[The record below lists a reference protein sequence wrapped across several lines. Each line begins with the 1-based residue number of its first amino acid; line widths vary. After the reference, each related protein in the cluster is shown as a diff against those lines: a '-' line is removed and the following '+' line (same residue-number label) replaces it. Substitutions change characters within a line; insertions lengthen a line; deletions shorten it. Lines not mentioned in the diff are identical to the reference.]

1 MAASLLGM
9 RRLDADPWLPTAVGA
24 AIEVHAEVLAARGD
38 RPEAVAYLRQELAVY
53 SATSIG
59 ERIRKNINLLDL
71 EGKPAPPLETGEWL
85 GTRPPSLAS
94 LRGHPVLLF
103 FWAHWC
109 VDCKAEGPILA
120 SLVARYA
127 PKGLVLV
134 APTRLYGNRVDVNG
148 TLQVLLAARQ
158 AGVRRVV
165 FSGSSAVYGEEP
177 TLPKREDMAPDPISP
192 YGVSKLVGELYG
204 KVFHRVYGLE
214 FVSLRY
220 FNVFGPRQDPGS
232 QYSGVL
238 SLFIT
243 AIRNGTVPII
253 YGDGEQ
259 SRDFTFVENVVQA
272 NLRACEEPKVSGL
285 VFNAGTGKRYT
296 LNQTLRVLENISGR
310 AAQAKYAERRP
321 GDIRDSQAD
330 ISLAREKLGY
340 DPQVGFEEG
349 LRRTW
354 DWYCAQHESQ
364 SQ

>member
-1 MAASLLGM
+1 MIPGLLFFLSLVNEVRTSIARNDLASAQAAARAYQAQAGATPELAAALSWIARGEWEARQLAAADEYAGQARKMAASLVGM

-134 APTRLYGNRVDVNG
+134 APTRLYGYVAGGEPAPAAAEKQYIARVREQYYPFLAGVPIPESEANFLNYG
-148 TLQVLLAARQ
+148 ASTTPTIVLLDA
-158 AGVRRVV
+158 AGVVR
-165 FSGSSAVYGEEP
+165 FYHPGAADEA
-177 TLPKREDMAPDPISP
+177 TLAQQIQ
-192 YGVSKLVGELYG
+192 
-204 KVFHRVYGLE
+204 KVTTR
-214 FVSLRY
+214 
-220 FNVFGPRQDPGS
+220 
-232 QYSGVL
+232 
-238 SLFIT
+238 
-243 AIRNGTVPII
+243 
-253 YGDGEQ
+253 
-259 SRDFTFVENVVQA
+259 
-272 NLRACEEPKVSGL
+272 
-285 VFNAGTGKRYT
+285 
-296 LNQTLRVLENISGR
+296 
-310 AAQAKYAERRP
+310 
-321 GDIRDSQAD
+321 
-330 ISLAREKLGY
+330 
-340 DPQVGFEEG
+340 
-349 LRRTW
+349 
-354 DWYCAQHESQ
+354 
-364 SQ
+364 